1 MCLKFAKQCLKL
13 EKMKELFPKNQSFHT
28 MEKRCPEYY
37 KVIKT
42 TKQLKLDSLLQETVI
57 FNNLILDHHVK
68 LVTR

>member
-42 TKQLKLDSLLQETVI
+42 TKQLKLDSLLQEVC
-57 FNNLILDHHVK
+57 V
-68 LVTR
+68 

>member
-57 FNNLILDHHVK
+57 FNNLTIMYS
-68 LVTR
+68 